1 MILIGLTGGI
11 GAGKS
16 TVSAMLAQ
24 RGAIVIDG
32 DVLVRELQQ
41 PGTVVLDKIIERFGP
56 NVMTE
61 LGELNR
67 AALAA
72 IVFHDPDA
80 LADLNDIVHP
90 PLAIEIAKRI
100 DAEVHTDHVVVLDL
114 PLLAENPRHDLNGVV
129 VVDTDQETARDRL
142 FKFRGM
148 SRSDVDARMSRQVDR
163 KTRNAIAGFIIDN
176 SSDLENLRIEVDRA
190 WKWITSL
197 PHSSTV
203 NGMEVTP

>member
-24 RGAIVIDG
+24 RGAIIIDG
-32 DVLVRELQQ
+32 DALVRELQQ
-41 PGTVVLDKIIERFGP
+41 PGTVVLKEIIERYGP
-56 NVMTE
+56 KVITD

-72 IVFHDPDA
+72 IVFQDPNA
-80 LADLNDIVHP
+80 LADLNGIVHP

-100 DAEVHTDHVVVLDL
+100 EAEFHTDHVVVLDL
-114 PLLAENPRHDLNGVV
+114 PLLAENPRHDLSGVV
-129 VVDTDQETARDRL
+129 VVDIDPEIARDRL
-142 FKFRGM
+142 VKFRGM

-163 KTRNAIAGFIIDN
+163 ETRNAIAGFIIDN
-176 SSDLENLRIEVDRA
+176 SSDLGHLRDEVERA
-190 WKWITSL
+190 WKWIIKL
-197 PHSSTV
+197 PHSPKIDH
-203 NGMEVTP
+203 GEVSP

>member
-16 TVSAMLAQ
+16 TVSALLAQ
-24 RGAIVIDG
+24 RGAIIIDG

-41 PGTVVLDKIIERFGP
+41 PGTVVLDKIIERFGS

-72 IVFHDPDA
+72 IVFHDPNA
-80 LADLNDIVHP
+80 LADLNGIVHP

-100 DAEVHTDHVVVLDL
+100 DAEFHTDHVVVLDL
-114 PLLAENPRHDLNGVV
+114 PLLAENPRQDLNGVV
-129 VVDTDQETARDRL
+129 VVDIDQEIARDRL
-142 FKFRGM
+142 VKFRGM
-148 SRSDVDARMSRQVDR
+148 SRSDVDARMSRQVSR
-163 KTRNAIAGFIIDN
+163 ETRNAIAGFIINN
-176 SSDLENLRIEVDRA
+176 SSGLEQLQIEVDRA
-190 WKWITSL
+190 WKWIASL
-197 PHSSTV
+197 PQSSIV
-203 NGMEVTP
+203 NRREVMP

>member
-24 RGAIVIDG
+24 RGAIIIDG
-32 DVLVRELQQ
+32 DALVRELQQ
-41 PGTVVLDKIIERFGP
+41 PGTVVLKEIIERYGP
-56 NVMTE
+56 KVITD

-72 IVFHDPDA
+72 IVFQDPNA
-80 LADLNDIVHP
+80 LADLNGIVHP

-100 DAEVHTDHVVVLDL
+100 EAEFHTDHVVVLDL
-114 PLLAENPRHDLNGVV
+114 PLLAENPRHDLSGVV
-129 VVDTDQETARDRL
+129 VVDIDPEIARDRL
-142 FKFRGM
+142 VKFRGM

-163 KTRNAIAGFIIDN
+163 ETRNAIAGFIIDN
-176 SSDLENLRIEVDRA
+176 SSDLGHLRDEVERA
-190 WKWITSL
+190 WNWIIKL
-197 PHSSTV
+197 PHSPKIDH
-203 NGMEVTP
+203 GEVSP

>member
-24 RGAIVIDG
+24 RGAIIIDG
-32 DVLVRELQQ
+32 DELVRELQQ
-41 PGTVVLDKIIERFGP
+41 PGTVVLEKIIERFGP
-56 NVMTE
+56 KVITE

-72 IVFHDPDA
+72 IVFHDPNA
-80 LADLNDIVHP
+80 LADLNGIVHP

-100 DAEVHTDHVVVLDL
+100 DAETHTNHVVVLDL

-129 VVDTDQETARDRL
+129 VVDIDQGIARDRL
-142 FKFRGM
+142 VKFRGM
-148 SRSDVDARMSRQVDR
+148 SRSDVDARMSRQVNR
-163 KTRNAIAGFIIDN
+163 ETRNAIAGFIIDN
-176 SSDLENLRIEVDRA
+176 SSDLEHLGDEVERA
-190 WKWITSL
+190 WKWIVNLS
-197 PHSSTV
+197 HSPKIDDE
-203 NGMEVTP
+203 EVSP